1 MRRYFHSAYFHAA
14 SCFTLAL
21 GLALS
26 ACSGK
31 AELAFSGIGGDSALA
46 GDGNGDRNG
55 DGSGGDQRGLGGAG
69 GKQIFDFADDAGQAG
84 SGGDAGARN
93 CGASKLTADPPL
105 VNILLVI
112 DKSSSMQDESGFSKS
127 KWLALR
133 DGLTSALTRTKDRVS
148 YGMSFFPFSSDP
160 KATPSTCE
168 TPKLSDPLIPIADG
182 ATSVP
187 RILSALDDYSPAGGT
202 PTAAALKAAGEYLI
216 HGPGKALLGTSYVL
230 LATDGGPNCNGEL
243 SCEEASCTLNM
254 EGFDCGGNCCSA
266 TLDPNGPESCLDADE
281 TESAV
286 RVLADAGVKTFVV
299 GIPGSELYHAT
310 LDRLAK
316 AGLEAQTNGPP
327 YYYAVTADG
336 GTAGLADVLTR
347 ITSGVIASCQ
357 LQLGSTP
364 PDLDELNVVI
374 DGETIPQLG
383 ADGWSVDSSSSPPT
397 VVLKGATCKKMET
410 QGAQAVNITFG
421 CPTVLVK

>member
-1 MRRYFHSAYFHAA
+1 MRRHFNKKHWQLA
-14 SCFTLAL
+14 SCLTVTVALTL
-21 GLALS
+21 G
-26 ACSGK
+26 ACSGPPESVID
-31 AELAFSGIGGDSALA
+31 AIA
-46 GDGNGDRNG
+46 GSSSVAGEGNG
-55 DGSGGDQRGLGGAG
+55 GSGGKPSFDLGDG
-69 GKQIFDFADDAGQAG
+69 AGQAG
-84 SGGDAGARN
+84 SSSDAGEGN
-93 CGASKLTADPPL
+93 CGASKLTAVPPI

-133 DGLTSALTRTKDRVS
+133 DGLTSALTQTKDRVS

-160 KATPSTCE
+160 KAKPSTCE
-168 TPKLSDPLIPIADG
+168 TPSLSDPLIPIDEG

-187 RILSALDDYSPAGGT
+187 RILAALEQYEPAGGT
-202 PTAAALKAAGEYLI
+202 PTAAALKAAGDYLI
-216 HGPGKALLGTSYVL
+216 KGPGKELRGTSYVL

-243 SCEEASCTLNM
+243 SCETDTCTLNM

-266 TLDPNGPESCLDADE
+266 ALDPKGPESCLDADE
-281 TESAV
+281 TENAV

-316 AGLEAQTNGPP
+316 AGLEAQKNGLSD
-327 YYYAVTADG
+327 YYAVSADG
-336 GTAGLADVLTR
+336 DTAGLADVLTR
-347 ITSGVIASCQ
+347 ITSGVISSCE

-364 PDLDELNVVI
+364 PDLEELNVVI
-374 DGETIPQLG
+374 DGQTIPQLG
-383 ADGWSVDSSSSPPT
+383 PDGWSVDTSSSPPT
-397 VVLKGATCKKMET
+397 VVLKGATCKMMET
-410 QGAQAVNITFG
+410 QGAQAVNVTFG

>member
-1 MRRYFHSAYFHAA
+1 MQRHFRKHLRAPK
-14 SCFTLAL
+14 CLTLTL
-21 GLALS
+21 FLSLS

-31 AELAFSGIGGDSALA
+31 PDVPSADGG
-46 GDGNGDRNG
+46 GN
-55 DGSGGDQRGLGGAG
+55 STGGGAQSIGGAG
-69 GKQIFDFADDAGQAG
+69 NQSFDFGNDAGQAG
-84 SGGDAGARN
+84 TGSAAGAAN
-93 CGASKLTADPPL
+93 CGASKLTADPPI

-133 DGLTSALTRTKDRVS
+133 DGLTSALTQSKDRVS

-168 TPKLSDPLIPIADG
+168 TPALSAPLIPIADG
-182 ATSVP
+182 TVSVP
-187 RILSALDDYSPAGGT
+187 QILKALDDYSPAGGT
-202 PTAAALKAAGEYLI
+202 PTAAALTAAGDYLI
-216 HGPGKALLGTSYVL
+216 HGPGKDLPGKSYVL
-230 LATDGGPNCNGEL
+230 LATDGGPNCNGAL
-243 SCEEASCTLNM
+243 NCEAATCTLNM

-266 TLDPNGPESCLDADE
+266 QLDPKGPQSCLDADAS
-281 TESAV
+281 ESAV
-286 RVLADAGVKTFVV
+286 HVLADAGVKTFVV

-310 LDRLAK
+310 LDRLAQ
-316 AGLEAQTNGPP
+316 AGLEPQKNGPP
-327 YYYAVTADG
+327 YYYAVSADG
-336 GTAGLADVLTR
+336 DTAGLADVLTR
-347 ITSGVIASCQ
+347 ITSGVISSCE

-383 ADGWSVDSSSSPPT
+383 PDGWSVDTSTSPPT
-397 VVLKGATCKKMET
+397 IVLKGATCEMMET
-410 QGAQAVNITFG
+410 QGAQAVNVTFG